1 VLIHRQ
7 AELVD
12 RALSRAPVVALVGPR
27 QVGKTTLA
35 RQVATRLKL
44 DSSRQFDLERIADR
58 AALVNPDDLLAQ
70 LGHGLVI
77 FDEVQFVPGLFQALR
92 IAVDQRRAQGHRVG
106 QFLVLGSA
114 SLDLL
119 QGASESLAGRIEV
132 VELTPFS
139 ISETGEAQASSLWLR
154 GGFPESYL
162 AANGADSLS
171 WREQFIQ
178 SYLARDIPQFAP
190 RLPRTSLQRFWTML
204 AHLQGAEFN
213 ASQLARNL
221 EVSAQSITRYLDL
234 LCDLFLLRR
243 LPAYAANV
251 GKRLRKA
258 PKVFVRDSGLVH
270 ALLGLGDISVLLG
283 HPVVGASFEGFVL
296 EHLIDAAGKMAQCS
310 FYRTHEGA
318 EIDLVVELK
327 NERIAVE
334 IKRSMA
340 AKPRRG
346 FHIACVDVQATEQ
359 WLVHGGERSFPM
371 QNGVKALTLA
381 DAIARLKK
389 LAANS

>member
-1 VLIHRQ
+1 MLIHRQ
-7 AELVD
+7 AEVVD
-12 RALSRAPVVALVGPR
+12 RALSRASVVALVGPR

-35 RQVATRLKL
+35 RQIATRLNL
-44 DSSRQFDLERIADR
+44 DKSRQFDLERVADR

-77 FDEVQFVPGLFQALR
+77 FDEVQFVPALFQALR
-92 IAVDQRRAQGHRVG
+92 VAVDERRAQGHRVG

-119 QGASESLAGRIEV
+119 QGAAESLAGRIEV
-132 VELTPFS
+132 VELAPFS
-139 ISETGEAQASSLWLR
+139 ISETGASQATNLWLR

-162 AANGADSLS
+162 AASDADSLS

-190 RLPRTSLQRFWTML
+190 RLPRTTLARFWTML

-258 PKVFVRDSGLVH
+258 PKVYVRDSGLVH
-270 ALLGLGDISVLLG
+270 ALLGVGDISALLG
-283 HPVVGASFEGFVL
+283 HPIVGNSFEGFVL
-296 EHLIDAAGKMAQCS
+296 EHLIDAAGCMAQCS
-310 FYRTHEGA
+310 FYRTQDGA
-318 EIDLVVELK
+318 EIDLVIEIR
-327 NERIAVE
+327 NERIAIE
-334 IKRSMA
+334 IKRSVL
-340 AKPRRG
+340 AKPARG
-346 FHIACVDVQATEQ
+346 FHSACADVKATLQ
-359 WLVHGGERSFPM
+359 WFVHSGERSFPM
-371 QNGVKALTLA
+371 QNGVAALTLT
-381 DAIARLKK
+381 DAISRLKK
-389 LAANS
+389 I